1 MAASRTLRGLM
12 ALLASIT
19 VAISRG
25 QEAAPRGGIR
35 GGVYDAEFA
44 GPVPEAAVRLLE
56 SPRETFTDRH
66 GSFAI
71 TDLPPGAYT
80 VVVSKPGFV
89 RQVITGVVVMPGSMA
104 DLTVQLRGEV
114 VEMEEFIVRD
124 LELQDTATEAG
135 MLTLRQESL
144 TMQDTISRELMS
156 RAGAS
161 DVAGA
166 LRLVVGATVVE
177 GKYATVRG
185 LGDRYVGATVN
196 GLRVPSADPKRRAVH
211 LDVFPAGTVE
221 GLSVFKT
228 FTPDLPGDF
237 TGGGIDIR
245 TVRVPDEPF
254 IRFGFSREVNRRVS
268 GKPGYITY
276 EGGGINRWG
285 RHRGARDM
293 VEGMPTMEKDGLAER
308 GVPSAHQEKARSP
321 RDHDQVYR
329 ELDRIVRGV
338 SPAMGIQRT
347 RVPDGN
353 HGYDVALGTQ
363 FGLGGDWQMGMLGA
377 LTYSKKY
384 WLHLGPD
391 NTLRL
396 QGGGADP
403 KEFIPYRRE
412 VGTEDLKW
420 SELVTLGLER
430 DDAHRLGLTAMRNRA
445 VTDRAAYREQ
455 LHETNTPVWAQHQ
468 GIHYTERA
476 IDILQFSGEHKWG
489 ERPEGRRGW
498 ELRWGVGRNTAEQEE
513 PDVRMFRNVVHPR
526 DNGTFEY
533 QPRPDGASG
542 ADEDSSTRIWRNTR
556 EINSQYGLHLG
567 IPLSW
572 RAPDWDLSFMGFGD
586 PNAEWPAQD
595 IRLNLGFLR
604 DWTRRHYRQN
614 SFFYMIGPQN
624 PPLYTGPVRS
634 DFPPGAA
641 GRRQFEAA
649 RAAWFASPAGQAYQ
663 QALNDTAAD
672 NALRTYVSDRPD
684 ALWTDV
690 FTDPDRIGVGEYKNS
705 LRWHLLPKFYDVDYE
720 GLQNLRSGYWSVELP
735 VARQLRLIGGMR
747 VETTEMRVEP
757 TIDSEIIDPERAFL
771 VPVRHYVTNEQG
783 RISYAYLIEGLPKD
797 KAAADISQS
806 DWLRSWGA
814 IWDIAP
820 GMSLRLNWS
829 QTIARPTFLEI
840 APVIT
845 PDYIEGESFIGN
857 RDLKIS
863 HIVNR
868 DLRWEWIRGPDEVF
882 AFSVF
887 DKDIQDPIEKETFGH
902 LSESYTLAL
911 NYPRGRV
918 EGFEVEARRRLDF
931 LPPPFDGVRLGI
943 NYAKLRSW
951 VQYPEELVDAFTPYG
966 LPVRERRPMEGQPE
980 YLFNFQLLYDIERWG
995 TSFAWFYTIRGD
1007 MLKSG
1012 AAIGES
1018 GATPDIVLRKQ
1029 PSVGISLSQK
1039 IGRHVK
1045 ATFRAQNL
1053 LDPPVRE
1060 VYRIP
1065 GEADVPRRQYR
1076 EGVRYSIGLSA
1087 EF

>member
-1 MAASRTLRGLM
+1 M
-12 ALLASIT
+12 ALLASLT
-19 VAISRG
+19 VAIARG
-25 QEAAPRGGIR
+25 QSTAPRGGIR
-35 GGVYDAEFA
+35 GVVYDADFA
-44 GPVPEAAVRLLE
+44 GPVPQAAIRLLE
-56 SPRETFTDRH
+56 SPRETFSDRD
-66 GSFAI
+66 GGFVI

-89 RQVITGVVVMPGSMA
+89 RQVVTGVVVMPGAMA
-104 DLTVQLRGEV
+104 DVTVQLRGEV
-114 VEMEEFIVRD
+114 VEMEEFVVRD
-124 LELQDTATEAG
+124 LDLQDTATEAG

-144 TMQDTISRELMS
+144 TMQDTISREIMS

-237 TGGGIDIR
+237 TGGGVDIR
-245 TVRVPDEPF
+245 TVRVPEEPF
-254 IRFGFSREVNRRVS
+254 ARVGFSREVNQRVS

-293 VEGMPTMEKDGLAER
+293 VEGMATMEKDGLADR
-308 GVPSAHQEKARSP
+308 GVASYHQEKPRSP
-321 RDHDQVYR
+321 RDHDRVHL

-338 SPAMGIQRT
+338 APAMGIQRT

-353 HGYDVALGTQ
+353 HGYDVALGTR
-363 FGLGGDWQMGMLGA
+363 FGLGGNWQMGALAA

-384 WLHLGPD
+384 WLHVGPD
-391 NTLRL
+391 NVLRM
-396 QGGGADP
+396 QGGGPDP
-403 KEFIPYRRE
+403 RELTYFRRE
-412 VGTEDLKW
+412 VGTEELKW
-420 SELVTLGLER
+420 SELLTLGLER
-430 DDAHRLGLTAMRNRA
+430 DDAHRLSFTAMRNRA
-445 VTDRAAYREQ
+445 VTDRAAFREQ
-455 LHETNTPVWAQHQ
+455 FHDTNTPVWTQIQ
-468 GIHYTERA
+468 SIHYTERP
-476 IDILQFSGEHKWG
+476 IDILQFTGEHKWG
-489 ERPEGRRGW
+489 ERPEGGRGW
-498 ELRWGVGRNTAEQEE
+498 ELGWGVGRNTAEQEE

-526 DNGTFEY
+526 GGGIYEF
-533 QPRPDGASG
+533 QPRQDGASG
-542 ADEDSSTRIWRNTR
+542 ADEESSTRIWRNTR
-556 EINSQYGLHLG
+556 EINSQYGLRLG
-567 IPLSW
+567 IPLGW
-572 RAPDWDLSFMGFGD
+572 RVPDWDVSFMGFGD
-586 PNAEWPAQD
+586 PNAEWPKED
-595 IRLNLGFLR
+595 IRLNIGLGK

-614 SFFYMIGPQN
+614 SFFYMMGAQM
-624 PPLYTGPVRS
+624 PPVYTGPVRS
-634 DFPPGAA
+634 DFPPGPA
-641 GRRQFEAA
+641 GRRAFEAA
-649 RAAWFASPAGQAYQ
+649 RAAWFASPAGQAY
-663 QALNDTAAD
+663 LKGLEDTARD
-672 NALRTYVSDRPD
+672 NALRTLRTNTLDV
-684 ALWTDV
+684 LWTDV
-690 FTDPDRIGVGEYKNS
+690 FTAPDRIGIGDYKNS

-720 GLQNLRSGYWSVELP
+720 GLQHFQSGFWSLEVP
-735 VARQLRLIGGMR
+735 VSRQLRLIGGMR
-747 VETTEMRVEP
+747 LETTEMRVDP
-757 TIDSEIIDPERAFL
+757 TIDSETIDPQRAFL
-771 VPVRHYVTNEQG
+771 VPVPHYITNAAGE
-783 RISYAYLIEGLPKD
+783 ISYYYQIEGVPKE
-797 KAAADISQS
+797 KAAAEISQS

-820 GMSLRLNWS
+820 GMTLRLNWS

-845 PDYIEGESFIGN
+845 PDYIEGDSFIGN
-857 RDLKIS
+857 RDLRIS

-868 DLRWEWIRGPDEVF
+868 DLRWEWIQGPDDVL

-887 DKDIQDPIEKETFGH
+887 DKDVTDPIEKETFGY
-902 LSESYTLAL
+902 LSESYTLAI

-918 EGFEVEARRRLDF
+918 EGFEVEARRRMEF
-931 LPPPFDGVRLGI
+931 LPPPFDALRVGV
-943 NYAKLRSW
+943 NYARLRSW
-951 VQYPEELVDAFTPYG
+951 VEMPERLVNAFTPYG
-966 LPVRERRPMEGQPE
+966 LPPRERRPMEGQPE

-995 TSFAWFYTIRGD
+995 TSFGWFYTIRGD

-1018 GATPDIVLRKQ
+1018 GATPDIMLLKQ
-1029 PSVGISLSQK
+1029 PSVGISISQK
-1039 IGRHVK
+1039 IGSRVK
-1045 ATFRAQNL
+1045 VTFRAQNL

-1065 GEADVPRRQYR
+1065 GQEDVMRRQYR
-1076 EGVRYSIGLSA
+1076 EGVRYSIGFSA